1 MTRSSGILAFEL
13 GRWFIENRRSPALL
27 CPTAIDMKQILVYAD
42 SLSWGIVPGTR
53 QRLPFD
59 ARWPGVME
67 NALRMQGV
75 AARVFE
81 NCLNGRRTAWDDP
94 FKPGRN
100 GVVGLEQ
107 VIEMHSPL
115 DLVIVMLG
123 TNDFQTVHAHT
134 ARHSAEGIG
143 ALIDSVRRAPVE
155 PGMPTPPVLIVVPP
169 AISIP
174 DGPVMPKF
182 VGGQDRCVGL
192 AEAYSDIARAQ
203 GCMVFDAGT
212 VTTTSRRDGIHLD
225 ADQHIVLG
233 KAIADIVQVALE
245 HEEGEPVV
253 AEVPS
258 TAAWAVGR

>member
-1 MTRSSGILAFEL
+1 MPRSVAISTM
-13 GRWFIENRRSPALL
+13 FIENRRLTPIRPAS
-27 CPTAIDMKQILVYAD
+27 INMKQILVYAD
-42 SLSWGIVPGTR
+42 SLSWGIIPGTR
-53 QRLPFD
+53 QRLTFD

-67 NALRMQGV
+67 NTLRMRGI

-94 FKPGRN
+94 SLPGRN
-100 GVVGLEQ
+100 GVIGIEQ

-123 TNDFQTVHAHT
+123 TNDFQTVHSHT
-134 ARHSAEGIG
+134 ASHSAGGIG

-155 PGMPTPPVLIVVPP
+155 PGMPIPPMLIVVPP
-169 AISIP
+169 AISVP

-182 VGGQDRCVGL
+182 IGSQDRCVGL
-192 AEAYSDIARAQ
+192 AEAYSEIARAR
-203 GCMVFDAGT
+203 GCLVFDAGT

-233 KAIADIVQVALE
+233 NAIADIVQAALE
-245 HEEGEPVV
+245 HEE
-253 AEVPS
+253 S
-258 TAAWAVGR
+258 